1 MSKRVFSFRAQ
12 MEIGIAQ
19 YFDVSRVVWTLIVNS
34 KLANQIARLVA
45 ILAIVSMSNGLP
57 NRFSTIQVTV
67 QYRSI
72 FVLLFGL
79 YSLQLDIKY
88 DMLLARIDLKNE
100 FPGL

>member
-45 ILAIVSMSNGLP
+45 ILAIVSMSTGLP
-57 NRFSTIQVTV
+57 NRFSTVQITV
-67 QYRSI
+67 QYHCI
-72 FVLLFGL
+72 FNVT
-79 YSLQLDIKY
+79 
-88 DMLLARIDLKNE
+88 
-100 FPGL
+100 